1 MTNENMQLD
10 IGRMVTML
18 KTRKQIDQHT
28 VLVLGSRASNLF
40 HSNELYE
47 TMKLFV
53 GEPSFTHLSNLER
66 FAECYRLL
74 IKATSGFSKDDIGAI
89 LSQSLKHMDFT
100 DADVCLAELV
110 KSGVFDIILTCTMD
124 NTLEQAL
131 EYVGLRELHDFEV
144 FSLHSGITKEELRFG
159 NKVSCH
165 IIKIFGELTSRDY
178 RMQRAGY
185 LIQNQDIRQHLE
197 SFSARDLMII
207 GLDPVWD
214 AEIYTIFPP
223 KGGSLWFV
231 NEEQLKEGSNL
242 FHAGEDRN
250 PIRLWGDTCEYR
262 RFMSNLH
269 ERYFGIETDEFS
281 TSDQARSNSVFRVLR
296 RLSKDIRKLQEEVH
310 YCHDLLLS
318 ISNQKQG

>member
-1 MTNENMQLD
+1 MTNENMQLG

-18 KTRKQIDQHT
+18 KTRKQIGQHT
-28 VLVLGSRASNLF
+28 ILVLGSRASNLF

-47 TMKLFV
+47 TIKLFV

-74 IKATSGFSKDDIGAI
+74 IKTTSGFSKDDIGAI
-89 LSQSLKHMDFT
+89 LSQSLKYMDFT
-100 DADVCLAELV
+100 DTDICLAELV

-131 EYVGLRELHDFEV
+131 GYVGLRESLDFEV
-144 FSLHSGITKEELRFG
+144 FSLHSGVTKEELRFG
-159 NKVSCH
+159 KNVSCH

-178 RMQRAGY
+178 TMQRAGY
-185 LIQNQDIRQHLE
+185 LIQNEDIRQHLE
-197 SFSARDLMII
+197 SFSARDLMIV
-207 GLDPVWD
+207 GLDPEWD
-214 AEIYTIFPP
+214 AEIYNIFPP
-223 KGGSLWFV
+223 KGGSLWFI
-231 NEEQLKEGSNL
+231 NEKQLDEDSYL

-250 PIRLWGDTCEYR
+250 PMCGDICGYR
-262 RFMSNLH
+262 QFLSNLH
-269 ERYFGIETDEFS
+269 ERYFGIEPDEFLV
-281 TSDQARSNSVFRVLR
+281 SDRTRSNSVFRVLH
-296 RLSKDIRKLQEEVH
+296 RLSKDVRKLQEEVH